1 MNAIETIGLTKRFKG
16 RIAVENL
23 NLSIGQGEF
32 FALLGQNGAGKTTT
46 IRMLTGL
53 LAPSAGDA
61 LLMGESIIHSAEAAK
76 AHSNLSPQETAVAQN
91 LSVREN
97 LMLIAR
103 LYGAAK
109 AEAAERA
116 DAAMREFGLAERAC
130 DRAKALS
137 GGMQRRLSIAMALI
151 TEPNVLFLDEPTL
164 GLDVRARRELWR
176 ALTAL
181 KGKVTVVLTTH
192 YLEEAEALS
201 DRIGVMHEG
210 KLRALGTAAELCEA
224 AGAGNFEDAF
234 LALTDAGA
242 GLEEAI

>member
-61 LLMGESIIHSAEAAK
+61 LLMGESIVRSAEAAK

-97 LMLIAR
+97 LMLIAGYMAR
-103 LYGAAK
+103 PKLKQRSGP
-109 AEAAERA
+109 
-116 DAAMREFGLAERAC
+116 MQPCGSSGLQ
-130 DRAKALS
+130 S
-137 GGMQRRLSIAMALI
+137 GPATGQRRSPAHAAAAFHRNGA
-151 TEPNVLFLDEPTL
+151 PN
-164 GLDVRARRELWR
+164 
-176 ALTAL
+176 
-181 KGKVTVVLTTH
+181 
-192 YLEEAEALS
+192 
-201 DRIGVMHEG
+201 
-210 KLRALGTAAELCEA
+210 GTKCAVP
-224 AGAGNFEDAF
+224 G
-234 LALTDAGA
+234 
-242 GLEEAI
+242 